1 MTAAV
6 KGSAR
11 YQVWK
16 SPISTLYAAMQHS
29 RCVAATFTAA
39 RRWIASEQG
48 DLGAQTGKHDRDAR
62 PLPPSV
68 GGNPTDRCE
77 SAGAAGPGVRCP
89 LPSQGGGR
97 FWVQPRRAAD
107 VHPFA
112 GEHRIA

>member
-29 RCVAATFTAA
+29 RCVAATFAAA

-48 DLGAQTGKHDRDAR
+48 ELGAKTGKHDRDAR
-62 PLPPSV
+62 PLPPSM
-68 GGNPTDRCE
+68 GGDLADRCRP
-77 SAGAAGPGVRCP
+77 AGAGGARVRCSG
-89 LPSQGGGR
+89 PSQASDWFR
-97 FWVQPRRAAD
+97 LQ
-107 VHPFA
+107 
-112 GEHRIA
+112 